1 MTSSDD
7 ATVKIWDARAINTNA
22 IFTFSKH
29 TAPVK
34 DCAISP
40 DGRWVASG
48 GVDGLVKIWELDTGK
63 IIEELPKP

>member
-7 ATVKIWDARAINTNA
+7 CTVKIWDARASNTNP
-22 IFTFSKH
+22 IFTFKQD

-48 GVDGLVKIWELDTGK
+48 GDDGFAKIWELDTGK
-63 IIEELPKP
+63 IIEELP